1 MTQIW
6 NAFNES
12 WKNENLQITCL
23 ESKVPPLLSSNPGV
37 NEC

>member
-12 WKNENLQITCL
+12 WKSENLQI
-23 ESKVPPLLSSNPGV
+23 SKVPPLLSSNPGV